1 MHNTTMTSMGP
12 SCDVWNTALP
22 GIPSGC
28 PLPPPE
34 VTLSLQMFLP
44 WAFFSTSLKFPFQNG
59 DLRSESS
66 LFPRTPRLLYL
77 QPSWGPGGTWTRGT
91 LQGDLQGRVAASW
104 FWSTPPRP
112 GSAVSPPCWGLKPL
126 PRDTGDTAGPLGKA
140 VRRTA
145 PSPRKCQLL
154 LPLCSLGEG
163 LGPFLK
169 ELPHLAVGGRVC
181 PATSAG
187 RTAQPLG
194 KQCRAPS
201 PEYKSKRGGF
211 LHKLFSNPGRE
222 NNQRRGN
229 SSLGRGGPPCGE
241 PTVPPDPAA
250 RAAPSGKGNRKG
262 RAG

>member
-1 MHNTTMTSMGP
+1 MTSGVSLHSSQGP
-12 SCDVWNTALP
+12 
-22 GIPSGC
+22 
-28 PLPPPE
+28 
-34 VTLSLQMFLP
+34 
-44 WAFFSTSLKFPFQNG
+44 
-59 DLRSESS
+59 
-66 LFPRTPRLLYL
+66 PRLLYL
-77 QPSWGPGGTWTRGT
+77 QPSWGPGGTWARGT
-91 LQGDLQGRVAASW
+91 LQGDLQGTW

-126 PRDTGDTAGPLGKA
+126 PRDTGDTAGPLGRA

-145 PSPRKCQLL
+145 PPPRKCQLL
-154 LPLCSLGEG
+154 LPLCSLREG

-169 ELPHLAVGGRVC
+169 ELPHLAVGGRAC
-181 PATSAG
+181 PATSAC

-241 PTVPPDPAA
+241 PAEPPDPAA

-262 RAG
+262 RAS